1 MAVAPPAVD
10 PRRGEAGPRPAASAA
25 SAPERSAAA
34 EPAVPAGFRFKG
46 LMIFRG
52 EVQIDG
58 EASGE
63 IEAQGILRLGEAAR
77 VRARV
82 QADELII
89 AGEFVG
95 DATARSRIAL
105 LATAR
110 VRGNLEAP
118 RIALADGC
126 LFLGRCRSGPR
137 LATTPA
143 TPSGPGPP
151 RRRRKSTRKA
161 R

>member
-63 IEAQGILRLGEAAR
+63 IEAEGILRLGEAAR

-82 QADELII
+82 HADELIS

-137 LATTPA
+137 LATTP
-143 TPSGPGPP
+143 SGPGPP

>member
-1 MAVAPPAVD
+1 MAVAPPPVD
-10 PRRGEAGPRPAASAA
+10 PRRSEAGPNTAASAA
-25 SAPERSAAA
+25 SAVVGNAAP

-63 IEAQGILRLGEAAR
+63 IEAEGILRLGEAAK

-110 VRGNLEAP
+110 VRGTLEAP

-126 LFLGRCRSGPR
+126 LFLGRCSSGPR
-137 LATTPA
+137 PA
-143 TPSGPGPP
+143 APAPGVSEPP
-151 RRRRKSTRKA
+151 RRR
-161 R
+161 